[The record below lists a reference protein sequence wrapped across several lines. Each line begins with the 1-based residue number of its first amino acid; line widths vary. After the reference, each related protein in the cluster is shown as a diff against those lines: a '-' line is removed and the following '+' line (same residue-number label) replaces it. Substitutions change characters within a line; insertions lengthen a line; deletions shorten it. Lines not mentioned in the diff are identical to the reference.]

1 MHKDQ
6 VKDGGGN
13 KLKSNTCTKRGMVQE
28 WNKKKMSRKKKLEN
42 GEINF

>member
-1 MHKDQ
+1 MHTDQ

-28 WNKKKMSRKKKLEN
+28 WNKKKNKLKEKVGKRRN
-42 GEINF
+42 

>member
-6 VKDGGGN
+6 VIDGGGN
-13 KLKSNTCTKRGMVQE
+13 KLESNTCTKRGMVQE
-28 WNKKKMSRKKKLEN
+28 WSKKKLEN